1 MGNTEGALKP
11 ETVLTKQERIAEL
24 ARTNRQ
30 MAFTSLNGF
39 LDADWLRYAYDQT
52 RKDGAVGVDGQT
64 AEAYAE
70 NLEANLADLLDRLKS
85 GRYQAPPVRRV
96 FIPKAGSATEK
107 RPLGI
112 PAFEDKVAQRAVV
125 MLLEAIYEQD
135 FRGCSFGF
143 RRGRSAH
150 QAIQHLRNRIM
161 DRGGRWIL
169 DVDLR
174 RYFDSIDHAKLR
186 ELLARRVVD
195 GVVRRL
201 IDKWLKAGVLEDGQL
216 HRSSTGTP
224 QGGVISPLL
233 ANVYL
238 HYVLDEWFYQDVEPR
253 MKGRCSLVRFCDD
266 FVMVFEDFLDS
277 QRVYRVLDKR
287 LDRFGLTLHPEKT
300 CLVDFRFKRP
310 GGMCHRRA
318 QATTFNFLG
327 FTHVWGRS
335 RNHKP
340 VVYQHTAKDRF
351 ARTLKRLNHYC
362 RYHRHRPL
370 DEQHAKLT
378 RMLRGHYAY
387 FGITGNGKRLQ
398 WLAHQAPRIWRK
410 WLSRRSRAGQIDWER
425 FQRLLERFP
434 LPRPRIVHQYIA
446 GSESTM

>member
-201 IDKWLKAGVLEDGQL
+201 IDKWLKAGVLADGQL

-253 MKGRCSLVRFCDD
+253 MKGRCSLERFRDD
-266 FVMVFEDFLDS
+266 F
-277 QRVYRVLDKR
+277 R
-287 LDRFGLTLHPEKT
+287 GLL
-300 CLVDFRFKRP
+300 
-310 GGMCHRRA
+310 A
-318 QATTFNFLG
+318 A
-327 FTHVWGRS
+327 
-335 RNHKP
+335 
-340 VVYQHTAKDRF
+340 
-351 ARTLKRLNHYC
+351 
-362 RYHRHRPL
+362 
-370 DEQHAKLT
+370 AKLSISYAGYNT
-378 RMLRGHYAY
+378 VTDLMRARVPAVLVSYSGEDGGETEQANRTARLGEYGMAAVLRDTELSPEA
-387 FGITGNGKRLQ
+387 
-398 WLAHQAPRIWRK
+398 LAGAIETALALPQEMRHDLNLDGA
-410 WLSRRSRAGQIDWER
+410 RRTVEL
-425 FQRLLERFP
+425 LLEWG
-434 LPRPRIVHQYIA
+434 A
-446 GSESTM
+446 KS